1 MEHIIRLGVSAC
13 LLGQAVRFD
22 GGHKRDRFV
31 SDLLGRHVEWVP
43 VCPELEAGL
52 GVPRPA
58 MRLVR
63 QDGALQLRETAS
75 GRDHSARMRRFA
87 ARRVRELRALELCG
101 FVLKKASPSCG
112 MLRVRAYEDGH
123 VRRDGSGLFASALM
137 QALPCL
143 PVEEEGR
150 LADPALRENFV
161 ERVFAYRR
169 LRDLFR
175 RRWTR
180 AGVVAFHTAHK
191 LQLMAHSQLAY
202 VELGR
207 QVAAVA
213 RLPRAAFRTRYTH
226 AFVAA
231 LAHPATRARNA
242 NVLQHATGHLK
253 ERLAAPARAELAGL
267 IDEYRRGLVPL
278 VVPITLLR
286 HHTRA
291 HSVRYLEGQTYLDP
305 HPKELMLRNQ
315 I

>member
-1 MEHIIRLGVSAC
+1 MSGGIRLGVSSC
-13 LLGQAVRFD
+13 LLGEAVRFD
-22 GGHKRDRFV
+22 GGHKRDRFLN
-31 SDLLGRHVEWVP
+31 DLLGRHVEWVP
-43 VCPELEAGL
+43 VCPEVESGL

-63 QDGALQLRETAS
+63 EAGAVELREIAS
-75 GRDHSARMRRFA
+75 GRDHSARLRRFA

-101 FVLKKASPSCG
+101 YVLKKASPSCG
-112 MLRVRAYEDGH
+112 MTRVRVYEKGQ
-123 VRRDGSGLFASALM
+123 VRRDGSGLFASALV
-137 QALPCL
+137 QALPWL

-175 RRWTR
+175 GRWTR

-191 LQLMAHSQLAY
+191 LQLMAHSQPAY
-202 VELGR
+202 AELGR

-213 RLPRAAFRTRYTH
+213 RQPR
-226 AFVAA
+226 
-231 LAHPATRARNA
+231 
-242 NVLQHATGHLK
+242 
-253 ERLAAPARAELAGL
+253 AAPARAELAGV
-267 IDEYRRGLVPL
+267 IDEYRRGLMPL

-286 HHTRA
+286 HHARA
-291 HSVRYLEGQTYLDP
+291 HSVGYLEGQTYLEP